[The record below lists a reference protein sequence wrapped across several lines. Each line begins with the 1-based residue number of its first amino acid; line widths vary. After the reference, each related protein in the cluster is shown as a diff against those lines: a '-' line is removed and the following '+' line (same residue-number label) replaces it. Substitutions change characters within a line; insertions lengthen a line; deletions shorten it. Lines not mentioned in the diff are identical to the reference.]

1 MRSSLQLI
9 HNAFLVLGFVA
20 AVLVFWCSPAIAQQ
34 GAAPVGVSSVVE
46 REITAGQTFIG
57 TVVPMRKSIV
67 GSAVDGRVILFS
79 VKEGD
84 WVTKDQ
90 PIAQLL
96 TETLEIELAGA
107 RAELQLRQH
116 ELEELQNGSRP
127 EEIMQAKANLL
138 GAKALVDFASAKY
151 RRWQSLYEQGRSTSL
166 EELEDAKS
174 KATAA
179 EQVYAAA
186 QAAYELSVQGPR
198 QEKVS
203 QAKARVLVQ
212 QEIVRAIE
220 DRLKKFTIR
229 APFDGYVVAENTEV
243 GEWISQA
250 DPIAEVVELDPVE
263 INVSV
268 PEIHV
273 ASIQVGMM
281 VSIRI
286 DAAGTGTL
294 EGVIARIVP
303 QADIRSRT
311 FPVRV
316 RVANPKTA
324 SGHVLKSG
332 MLARVTV
339 PVGKKQQSLMV
350 PKDALV
356 LGGPTP
362 SVYVVVTDPQS
373 KQSTARPVSVQ
384 TGVAEGAWIQVSGAL
399 QAGQQVV
406 VQGNERLLPGQAIR
420 VAEVLSPK

>member
-1 MRSSLQLI
+1 
-9 HNAFLVLGFVA
+9 
-20 AVLVFWCSPAIAQQ
+20 
-34 GAAPVGVSSVVE
+34 
-46 REITAGQTFIG
+46 
-57 TVVPMRKSIV
+57 
-67 GSAVDGRVILFS
+67 
-79 VKEGD
+79 
-84 WVTKDQ
+84 
-90 PIAQLL
+90 
-96 TETLEIELAGA
+96 
-107 RAELQLRQH
+107 
-116 ELEELQNGSRP
+116 LEELQNGSRP